1 MVSTTAR
8 PGLPV
13 VATVRE
19 AFASVL
25 ANLWALVRIFWAWI
39 ALLFG
44 ALALMFRWTL
54 TLYSGE
60 ASPLTGFVPGLLCIC
75 VAFLSFASTA
85 VAWHR
90 LMLLGEQPPALYL
103 RVVAPVPRYL
113 LQLLLITLITI
124 LIMIPI
130 MLVASVILVPLFLG
144 LSPTDPYAQP
154 SLGSQL
160 AFTLVGVLLY
170 LPALLLIARLA
181 ISLPGIAVGRPMT
194 LSQAME
200 LTTDNSWR
208 LVGGTLLVSVPA
220 YVVGFLFEALLP
232 QNGGLLVASLTGLA
246 LPVVLLVVVIVVNV
260 LCAIAA
266 ISFLSLSYHFFAAA
280 PQPTALQPQS
290 G

>member
-25 ANLWALVRIFWAWI
+25 ANWWALVRIFWAWMAI
-39 ALLFG
+39 LFG
-44 ALALMFRWTL
+44 ALALMLRWTL
-54 TLYSGE
+54 TLYSDE
-60 ASPLTGFVPGLLCIC
+60 ASPLTGFVMGLLCIV

-90 LMLLGEQPPALYL
+90 LLLLGEQPPALYL

-113 LQLLLITLITI
+113 LQILLLTLITI

-130 MLVASVILVPLFLG
+130 MLVASVILAPLFVI
-144 LSPTDPYAQP
+144 LSPSGPGALP
-154 SLGSQL
+154 SLGREL
-160 AFTLVGVLLY
+160 ALTLVGVLLT
-170 LPALLLIARLA
+170 LPALLLIARLST
-181 ISLPGIAVGRPMT
+181 SLPGIAVGRPMT

-200 LTTDNSWR
+200 LTRGNSWQ

-220 YVVGFLFEALLP
+220 YVVGFLFEVLLP

-246 LPVVLLVVVIVVNV
+246 VPVVLLVVVIVVNV

-266 ISFLSLSYHFFAAA
+266 ISFLSLSYRFFAGT

-290 G
+290 S